1 MLSEIVSGAE
11 KEGAPNDRLLAVLRV
26 GYIARYAPS
35 LAPCYK
41 HIIQRHS
48 ANLTIQIV
56 IGFVRRLYAS
66 FSSRAR
72 IWPMICIA
80 FSELSWPLMAN
91 SPASLNFS
99 MIAPD

>member
-26 GYIARYAPS
+26 GHIARYAPS

-48 ANLTIQIV
+48 ANLTI
-56 IGFVRRLYAS
+56 
-66 FSSRAR
+66 
-72 IWPMICIA
+72 
-80 FSELSWPLMAN
+80 
-91 SPASLNFS
+91 
-99 MIAPD
+99 